1 MVQTTDTYFSKLYL
15 QFFCFTNY
23 FNISATSEEPTSG
36 KPRSVYL
43 TPHQQE
49 SYKMAPQPPTSS
61 GQTSMGPP
69 PPPPPATT
77 SNNVTFV
84 LINQTPSQTNLMRPP
99 IEPPPRRGRG
109 RGRGRGGGGS
119 GGGSTSPSESS
130 GGRGRGRGRGRG
142 AARIQP
148 PPVERIDHQVIYII
162 FKLFLIGSPH
172 FYTMND

>member
-1 MVQTTDTYFSKLYL
+1 
-15 QFFCFTNY
+15 
-23 FNISATSEEPTSG
+23 
-36 KPRSVYL
+36 
-43 TPHQQE
+43 
-49 SYKMAPQPPTSS
+49 MAPQPPTSS

-142 AARIQP
+142 AARIQT
-148 PPVERIDHQVIYII
+148 PPVERIDHQVIYIFFKWLTRHI
-162 FKLFLIGSPH
+162 FIQWLWLKIMVFCYQNCSDLLWENFLNFSRAENLQKFWGH
-172 FYTMND
+172 